1 MAIPWTFFLNLHE
14 EHTTRF
20 DSIRS
25 IVPQNLQNRKSRP
38 RGSAMDV
45 LSMTA
50 WLNKVVLEE
59 YTIETSKQIDYVVH

>member
-1 MAIPWTFFLNLHE
+1 
-14 EHTTRF
+14 
-20 DSIRS
+20 
-25 IVPQNLQNRKSRP
+25 
-38 RGSAMDV
+38 MDV